1 MTTTLELLAQIK
13 NKEISTRSELNLR
26 NEERQ
31 VKAKSNY
38 LKYLKKEKDLIAKL
52 LFPTELVFPFNPL
65 TIEEDDDYNKVT
77 KFRTEKSF
85 SSIALALKSHY
96 NENEDIKKKY
106 MDYVGLEHWDTSDT
120 ENITQRDINA
130 FRKFRKVRIFTN
142 DMVKIN
148 LFTLTKKN
156 FACDYL
162 ANFTRDDLGDPVTE
176 DGEYPEIL
184 EIQRLYRSV
193 AQEEYN
199 EWEKQNSSKSEQ
211 DKKKQW
217 LAVMGTCPISPDMP
231 VNVALVSA
239 IPIDSNFNPKEKISK
254 EEDIRNTMVLFRL
267 SKDTKS
273 LVESV
278 ITKFTTSDVNADFI
292 EIDMT
297 VGNEDD
303 DNERG
308 KNTKY
313 EKASTALKN
322 RVDDDGNHLTSDYDA
337 ICSSLKEYIDN
348 FENLDKTVKKATV
361 FNKINEDSIQ
371 SIYAA
376 LEVDK
381 PYDSIERFLT
391 DQIGKTNGNTLS
403 RIYGGKAD
411 DFLCALTLG
420 DAKKGTATEEQIKN
434 SETDLRDILAEKEE
448 VGGFSGDIED

>member
-1 MTTTLELLAQIK
+1 M
-13 NKEISTRSELNLR
+13 
-26 NEERQ
+26 
-31 VKAKSNY
+31 
-38 LKYLKKEKDLIAKL
+38 
-52 LFPTELVFPFNPL
+52 FPFNPL
-65 TIEEDDDYNKVT
+65 TIEEDDDYNRT
-77 KFRTEKSF
+77 NKFRTEKSF
-85 SSIALALKSHY
+85 SSIALALKTHY
-96 NENEDIKKKY
+96 NENPEIKKKY
-106 MDYVGLEHWDTSDT
+106 MEYVGIENWETSDV
-120 ENITQRDINA
+120 EHITQRDINA

-156 FACDYL
+156 FACDFL
-162 ANFTRDDLGDPVTE
+162 ADFTRDELGDPHTA
-176 DGEYPEIL
+176 DGSYPEIL

-231 VNVALVSA
+231 VNVSLVSV
-239 IPIDSNFNPKEKISK
+239 IPIDSNFNPKEKILK
-254 EEDIRNTMVLFRL
+254 EEDIAKTMMLFRL

-278 ITKFTTSDVNADFI
+278 ITKFTTSDVNPDFI

-313 EKASTALKN
+313 EKASTSLKN
-322 RVDDDGNHLTSDYDA
+322 RQDDDGNKLTAEYDA
-337 ICSSLKEYIDN
+337 ICESLKNYIDD

-376 LEVDK
+376 LEIDK

-391 DQIGKTNGNTLS
+391 EPIGKSNGNTLS
-403 RIYGGKAD
+403 RIYGTRAD

-434 SETDLRDILAEKEE
+434 SETDLRDILADKEE
-448 VGGFSGDIED
+448 VGGFGGDIED